1 MSNNY
6 GPKIVTDGLVLCLD
20 AADQN
25 SYSGSGNTWTDLSG
39 NGNNG
44 TLINGPTFTSENYGS
59 IIFDGSND
67 YINIA
72 TFVATLNTLTYSSEC
87 YWFKVPL
94 TGGLFFLSFYGNRY
108 NPVGNFTSSSTSER
122 ISIYQ
127 NNILACYENGN
138 TFYIDNQWHYAC
150 YVYGPGFNK
159 LYVDAKELTLRS
171 HWGNSNTTRSAD
183 STSHFI
189 LGNRPS
195 DFVGNEGFLSTVS
208 IYSRPLSANEVQQ
221 NYNATKGR
229 FGL

>member
-20 AADQN
+20 AADRN
-25 SYSGSGNTWTDLSG
+25 SYPGSGSTWYDLSG
-39 NGNNG
+39 NGKNGTMVGATFNSGNNG
-44 TLINGPTFTSENYGS
+44 NFN
-59 IIFDGSND
+59 FDGDND

-94 TGGLFFLSFYGNRY
+94 TGNAFFLSFYGSKY
-108 NPVGNFTSSSTSER
+108 NPVGDFSGASTSES

-127 NNILACYENGN
+127 NNITAFYENGN
-138 TFYIDNQWHYAC
+138 TFYSDNQWHYAC
-150 YVYGPGFNK
+150 YVYGSGFNK
-159 LYVDAKELTLRS
+159 LYVDAKELTLRYTL
-171 HWGNSNTTRSAD
+171 GNSNTTRSAYGA
-183 STSHFI
+183 SHFI

-195 DFVGNEGFLSTVS
+195 DFYANEGFLSTVS
-208 IYSRPLSANEVQQ
+208 IYSRPLSANEVLQ